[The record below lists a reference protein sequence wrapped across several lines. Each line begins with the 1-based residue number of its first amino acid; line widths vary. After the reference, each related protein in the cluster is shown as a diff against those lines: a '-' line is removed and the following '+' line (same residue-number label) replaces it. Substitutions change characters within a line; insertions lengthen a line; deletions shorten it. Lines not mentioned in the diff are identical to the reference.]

1 MRVRVMCKISI
12 WLDVTRTKVSLVMF
26 RIDIK
31 IVFFLKSSHCTFT
44 KYSVLQKSKVE
55 SVIVRWHSQQRI
67 LLLAQHGAVLIEKLE
82 IYLFTVTIEIQN

>member
-1 MRVRVMCKISI
+1 MRVRVLCKISI

-31 IVFFLKSSHCTFT
+31 IAFFLKSAHCTLT

-55 SVIVRWHSQQRI
+55 SVVVRWHRQQRI
-67 LLLAQHGAVLIEKLE
+67 LLLAQHGAVLIQKLE
-82 IYLFTVTIEIQN
+82 IYLFTQ